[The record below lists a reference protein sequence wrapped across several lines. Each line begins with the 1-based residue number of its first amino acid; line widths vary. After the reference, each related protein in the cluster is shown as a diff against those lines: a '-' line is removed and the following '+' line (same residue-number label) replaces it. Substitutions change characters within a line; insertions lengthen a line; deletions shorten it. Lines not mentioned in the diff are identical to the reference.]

1 MEDWKE
7 RLIEEKN
14 QLTDRINKLQQF
26 VLTDKFD
33 SLPYTDKE
41 LLMQQLEAMDNY
53 AYILTQRVDRT
64 FIN

>member
-7 RLIEEKN
+7 RLIEEKD
-14 QLTDRINKLQQF
+14 QLTDRINKLQRF

-33 SLPYTDKE
+33 SLPYADKE

>member
-7 RLIEEKN
+7 RLIQEKDE
-14 QLTDRINKLQQF
+14 LTNRITKLQQF

-33 SLPYTDKE
+33 SLPYADKE